1 MKKTVLTITLSV
13 LFFTLLFSQENY
25 YWSNGNKIKII
36 EYKSSIIVYEKDGV
50 KLSLKSKNIKE
61 IKEKSSS
68 SLGKYKILTKKDPN
82 SDFPSINEKDI
93 KAKKNAYI
101 TEQGDTLYPTQ
112 YIILKFKPG
121 NTLENIE
128 SILISYNAKHEETD
142 YNVVKLKV
150 SNIDDV
156 FEAANEIYETG
167 LVEWCRPNFI
177 RKLKLHSEPRDKQYY
192 IHNTYHYCGA
202 FDNDINA
209 LEVWE
214 ITTGCD
220 DIRVAVLDDGVENH
234 PDLRDANGNSRILD
248 GYSVPN
254 EPANGRP
261 GSTGKHGQACAGIIA
276 ASHSNNIRGIAPNI
290 VIVPV
295 NLGFDFQDES
305 EWFDAMNWAWEP
317 NGGNADILSNS
328 WGPSTGADGNELFIE
343 AINNAQ
349 TFGRGGDFENNIS
362 GLGSI
367 VVFSSGNNGLDE
379 VSDYAKA
386 AIAVGAIDKND
397 TPAKGL
403 NGNKNTRYTN
413 IGPNQDLVA
422 YGGSIDKNNGD
433 TDIRTID
440 REGNNGYEAGN
451 YNDHFGGTSAAC
463 PMVSGAA
470 ALILSI
476 NPNLTRTQVENIL
489 FSTATDLG
497 DNGKDNTYGYGKL
510 NIYAA
515 CKEAV
520 ETRTN
525 SFILNQGYLSYT
537 KFRDNFKMS
546 FVGSPGCGIASGV
559 YWCDVYKLEAT
570 IPQTSIYIGD
580 GLSGANPNNGEYYIS
595 STNNGSN
602 VDVLTF
608 FYYVRT
614 NVAGQSVNK
623 WVPHNPANIWS
634 REYLSTPPENIT
646 FNGVVNSGESKELF
660 ATNSITLTPGF
671 HAKEGSYFHAAITS
685 TSEDISCLPNPAR
698 SMMLK
703 SSKIETFNKTV
714 TNEQNNTSKSH
725 IDETENNEQII
736 IYPNPNKGNFT
747 INIQGELSNQ
757 AKIEI
762 YSLSGS
768 LKYSSAIISKQ
779 QNIIFTQTPG
789 TYLIRVYNKEKCY
802 TEKIIL
808 Q

>member
-1 MKKTVLTITLSV
+1 MKKIVIAITLSV
-13 LFFTLLFSQENY
+13 LLFTSLFSQENH
-25 YWSNGNKIKII
+25 YWSNGNIIKVRRD
-36 EYKSSIIVYEKDGV
+36 ESSIIVYEKDDV
-50 KLSLKSKNIKE
+50 KLTLKSENIKE
-61 IKEKSSS
+61 IKEKSSKR
-68 SLGKYKILTKKDPN
+68 LGKYRILTLKNPN
-82 SDFPSINEKDI
+82 LELPAISEEKI
-93 KAKKNAYI
+93 KAEQNAYI
-101 TEQGDTLYPTQ
+101 SEQRDTLYPTQ
-112 YIILKFKPG
+112 LIILKFKDG
-121 NTLENIE
+121 NTLDNIE
-128 SILISYNAKHEETD
+128 GILVKYSLEYLEKN
-142 YNVVKLKV
+142 YNVVTLKV

-156 FEAANEIYETG
+156 FNAANEIYETG

-177 RKLKLHSEPRDKQYY
+177 RRLKLYSEPRNKQYY

-202 FDNDINA
+202 FNNDINA
-209 LEVWE
+209 LEAWE

-220 DIRVAVLDDGVENH
+220 NIRVAVLDDGVENH
-234 PDLRDANGNSRILD
+234 PDLRDANGNSRVLN

-261 GSTGKHGQACAGIIA
+261 NISGQHGQACAGIIA
-276 ASHSNNIRGIAPNI
+276 ASHSNNIRGIAPNVLI
-290 VIVPV
+290 IPV
-295 NLGFDFQDES
+295 NLGFGFQDES

-328 WGPSTGADGNELFIE
+328 WGPRYGATGNELYIE
-343 AINNAQ
+343 AINNAK
-349 TFGRGGDFENNIS
+349 TFGRGGDFEGNIP
-362 GLGSI
+362 GLGAI

-386 AIAVGAIDKND
+386 SIAVGAIDKND

-403 NGNKNTRYTN
+403 DGDQNTRYTN

-422 YGGSIDKNNGD
+422 YGGSIDGNNGD

-440 REGNNGYEAGN
+440 REGDYGYETGN
-451 YNDHFGGTSAAC
+451 YNNHFGGTSAAC

-476 NPNLTRTQVENIL
+476 NPNLTRAQVENIL

-497 DNGKDNTYGYGKL
+497 DMGKDNIYGYGKL
-510 NIYAA
+510 NVYEA

-525 SFILNQGYLSYT
+525 SFILNKGHLPYT
-537 KFRDNFKMS
+537 KIQDNFKMS
-546 FVGSPGCGIASGV
+546 FVGSPGCGISSGI

-570 IPQTSIYIGD
+570 LPQSTTYIGD

-602 VDVLTF
+602 FDILTF

-614 NVAGQSVNK
+614 NSLGQTVNK
-623 WVPHNPANIWS
+623 WVPQNPADLWS
-634 REYLSTPPENIT
+634 REYLSTPPEDIT
-646 FNGVVNSGESKELF
+646 FNGTVNFGKSKELF

-671 HAKEGSYFHAAITS
+671 HAKEGSYFYTITS
-685 TSEDISCLPNPAR
+685 SVSEDITCLPNPI
-698 SMMLK
+698 SNTVLK
-703 SSKIETFNKTV
+703 SGKIETFNETV
-714 TNEQNNTSKSH
+714 IYEQYTTSTLLVDK
-725 IDETENNEQII
+725 TENNDRII
-736 IYPNPNKGNFT
+736 IYPNPNKGNL
-747 INIQGELSNQ
+747 IIKIQGGLSSQ
-757 AKIEI
+757 AKVEI

-768 LKYSSAIISKQ
+768 LKFSSAIISKQ
-779 QNIIFTQTPG
+779 QNIIFTQAPG
-789 TYLIRVYNKEKCY
+789 TYLIRVYNNEKYY